1 MAELSYEDRGWDE
14 FVTEIVAESAAA
26 AKDAVFDAGNHLREA
41 IVEKLTGQ
49 RTGKEYYVKGEYK
62 EKPDPK
68 TNPNAKP
75 FKRVTYRASAPGEP
89 PAKNV
94 GSLMNNINVTPVQV
108 DGDAVFVQVGV
119 DLEVVPY
126 ARRLEFGGAHTAK
139 HGHTITIAP
148 RPYMRPAFVE
158 QEATLNRILERAAG
172 SK

>member
-14 FVTEIVAESAAA
+14 FVTEIVAESEAA
-26 AKDAVFDAGNHLREA
+26 AKIAVFDAGNHLREA
-41 IVEKLTGQ
+41 IVEKLKGQ
-49 RTGKEYYVKGEYK
+49 RTGKRYNVRGTGTKEPGRRRKNMVKY
-62 EKPDPK
+62 
-68 TNPNAKP
+68 T
-75 FKRVTYRASAPGEP
+75 ASAPREP
-89 PAKNV
+89 PAVMIGNLGK
-94 GSLMNNINVTPVQV
+94 NINVTPVQV